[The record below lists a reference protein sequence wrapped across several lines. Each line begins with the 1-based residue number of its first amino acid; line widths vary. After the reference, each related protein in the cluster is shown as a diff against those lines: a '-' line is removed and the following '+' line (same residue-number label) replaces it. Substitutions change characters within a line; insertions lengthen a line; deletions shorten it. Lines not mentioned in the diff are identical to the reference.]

1 MFFGCSGDG
10 GFNDCCLGARSG
22 DGGFMLASISG
33 CSGVVGF
40 NVARRRVL
48 CVKKFAQHGLIVGVS
63 VKKFVL
69 RAQNGPK
76 SVFSGVLGEFCRGR
90 A

>member
-48 CVKKFAQHGLIVGVS
+48 CVKKFA
-63 VKKFVL
+63 L